1 MLVKHLIITV
11 SHPATKPT
19 IRFKAMFKT
28 LTKSASIGK
37 SALAAILF
45 SATLL
50 GSPIPVSAAGDSVV
64 GDAARG
70 QTLFKRCT
78 ACHKIGP
85 NAKNAV
91 GPELNLIIGRPA
103 GSVDGY
109 RYGTGLV
116 AAGEAGLVWD
126 AEKLVEYIMNP
137 KAFLRSFLD
146 DNSARVKMS
155 FRMRKEEDAQD
166 VIAYLASLQE

>member
-1 MLVKHLIITV
+1 
-11 SHPATKPT
+11 
-19 IRFKAMFKT
+19 MFKT
-28 LTKSASIGK
+28 ITKSAIMGK
-37 SALAAILF
+37 SALAAVLF

-50 GSPIPVSAAGDSVV
+50 GFAVPVSASGDNVV
-64 GDAARG
+64 GDAVRG
-70 QTLFKRCT
+70 QSLFKRCA

-85 NAKNAV
+85 DAKNAV

-109 RYGTGLV
+109 RYGKGLL

-126 AEKLVEYIMNP
+126 TENLVEYIMNP
-137 KAFLRSFLD
+137 KGFVRAFLN

-155 FRMRKEEDAQD
+155 FRMRKEADAQD
-166 VIAYLASLQE
+166 IIAYLASLQE